1 MASKKVRIAINGFG
15 RIGRAAFKIALE
27 KANVEVVGINDLTDT
42 KTLAYLLQYD
52 TMYRKFGKKV
62 SFDNENIIVGGIK
75 VRVYAIKDPKTLPWK
90 ELQTDVVLECTG
102 RFTDLEGGK
111 LHLEAGAKLVI
122 ISAPAKG
129 GGVPTFVL
137 GVNQDK
143 FNPKKHQ
150 VISNASCTTN
160 CITPVAEVMHRKFGI
175 KKAMMTTTHSYTA
188 DQNLVDGPHK
198 DLRRARAA
206 AQNIVP
212 TTTGAAIAAGEV
224 IPKLKGLF
232 DGLSVRVPTAVVSLS
247 DLTFLLKKKTTA
259 EEINAAL
266 SEASKESR
274 YKGILTVTKDQVV
287 SSDFIGNSYSGIVDL
302 SLTKVID
309 GDLVKIIAW
318 YDNEFG
324 YSNRLV
330 ELAEFAGKKL

>member
-52 TMYRKFGKKV
+52 TMYRKFGMKV

-90 ELQTDVVLECTG
+90 DLNTDVVLECTG

-143 FNPKKHQ
+143 FNPKKHK

-160 CITPVAEVMHRKFGI
+160 CITPVAEVIHRKFGI

-212 TTTGAAIAAGEV
+212 TTTGAAIATGEV
-224 IPKLKGLF
+224 ISALKGLF

-247 DLTFLLKKKTTA
+247 DLTFFLKKKTTA
-259 EEINAAL
+259 EEINKAL

-274 YKGILTVTKDQVV
+274 YKGILAVTKDQVV
-287 SSDFIGNSYSGIVDL
+287 SSDFIGNSYSSIVDL

-330 ELAEFAGKKL
+330 ELAEFAGRKL

>member
-129 GGVPTFVL
+129 EGVPTFVL